1 MSFLEGLG
9 PALRLLRRRSGKTQR
24 EIAKAAGISKN
35 LLSNW
40 ETGAT
45 QPSME
50 SLAKTLDVLDM
61 DLLDLHNTIRLRGG
75 RPAEGYLAASPLPAV
90 LAGGATDPLV
100 LLLEKAPEITLWFLQ
115 LFSTLQDPAVV
126 EALQRSIGEAR
137 DTDDG

>member
-1 MSFLEGLG
+1 VSFLEGLG

-45 QPSME
+45 HPSME
-50 SLAKTLDVLDM
+50 SLAKTLDVLGV

-75 RPAEGYLAASPLPAV
+75 RPAEGYPAASPLPAV

-100 LLLEKAPEITLWFLQ
+100 LLLEKAPEIALWFLQ

-126 EALQRSIGEAR
+126 EAVQRSIGETR
-137 DTDDG
+137 DTDDA